1 MDNNVLAMGVTA
13 DMPCRWVAPALSRI
27 RRGHAVKL
35 LLIVPET
42 ITDMNDMEN
51 LNHKEKTRAGTT
63 ISAAT
68 VKWFGKERVLVVQG
82 G

>member
-27 RRGHAVKL
+27 RTGHAVQL
-35 LLIVPET
+35 VPET
-42 ITDMNDMEN
+42 ITEMNEMEN